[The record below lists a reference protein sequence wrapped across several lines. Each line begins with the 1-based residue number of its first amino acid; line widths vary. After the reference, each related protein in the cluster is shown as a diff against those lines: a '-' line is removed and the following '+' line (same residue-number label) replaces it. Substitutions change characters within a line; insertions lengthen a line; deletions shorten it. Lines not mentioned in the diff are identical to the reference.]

1 MNDKRRSILQKK
13 NKAYNEGFDASRNLE
28 KNVLDFGDVC
38 LRLEHTSDRATLLLQ
53 LDASSQ
59 TRE

>member
-1 MNDKRRSILQKK
+1 MNHKQRANLQKEK
-13 NKAYNEGFDASRNLE
+13 KAYDEGFDASRNLE

-38 LRLEHTSDRATLLLQ
+38 LRLEHTSDRTTLLLQ

-59 TRE
+59 TRK